1 MSIMIKILLPIIG
14 LLIVVGAVAAAWKG
28 FEKVD
33 DVRRLEQSIYVQRSQ
48 NAYGRSEEAKE
59 SGEKKIVEF
68 EQGIETKKTERNI
81 WFGVA
86 AAALVAGLG
95 IALVPSSR
103 KSKNSVATTAPAQIE
118 DAPGT

>member
-1 MSIMIKILLPIIG
+1 MSIMIKILLPIVG

-48 NAYGRSEEAKE
+48 NAYGRTEEAKE
-59 SGEKKIVEF
+59 AGEEKIAEF

-81 WFGVA
+81 WFGVGA
-86 AAALVAGLG
+86 AAPDAGIG
-95 IALVPSSR
+95 IALMPSSR
-103 KSKNSVATTAPAQIE
+103 QRETSL
-118 DAPGT
+118 GTSTPDPP

>member
-1 MSIMIKILLPIIG
+1 MIKILLPIVG

-48 NAYGRSEEAKE
+48 NARGGPGTSTEAGEE
-59 SGEKKIVEF
+59 KIAEF
-68 EQGIETKKTERNI
+68 EREAEAKKTERNI
-81 WFGVA
+81 WFGVGA
-86 AAALVAGLG
+86 AAMVVGLG

-103 KSKNSVATTAPAQIE
+103 KRRVSVAEPSPAQSQ
-118 DAPGT
+118 DVPSA